1 MRTLRELLYLRPG
14 ELGRSWPFFGLY
26 LLLFGAF
33 SLADGLSL
41 AMFVETLGHEALPK
55 YYGVTA
61 AVNLVLIAAYVLV
74 AERVGSLRVFEAILG
89 AVLVV
94 YFAAWLIL
102 TRLEGQPYWYGALFV
117 TREVAFTLVLMHFG
131 TYLQKYF
138 TRDELNRV
146 LPVVY
151 AGGRV
156 GGIAGGAILQHLSAR
171 LGPLNLIPVFLGIC
185 LVCLV
190 CMEVISRWVAVVD
203 AAADDESEPEAQ
215 AGDLEGPAR
224 TSPGGFLRFVWASPL
239 LFWTSVSS
247 ALFMTSRW
255 FLNYRYTQFFGDL
268 FDGPTAVADLAAF
281 LGRYTQIALV
291 LSLVI
296 QLLVVNRLVARMG
309 ARGAYLGYAGL
320 VFLGAL
326 VCIPSMTMTTALF
339 ARFLETELRLG
350 LRNPLMQMITNTFS
364 RPLRL
369 RVRAW
374 TMGLLTP
381 MGTGLASCLLGG
393 LGLMGAI
400 AWSGWVGGGVGLLFL
415 LSAVGL
421 YGGFGSGEKKPDSE
435 AESPPPRLPEQA
447 SSK

>member
-1 MRTLRELLYLRPG
+1 VRHLRDLLFLRPG
-14 ELGRSWPFFGLY
+14 ELGRAWPFFGLY

-41 AMFVETLGHEALPK
+41 ALFVETLGANALPW

-61 AVNLVLIAAYVLV
+61 GVNVVLIGVYVLV
-74 AERVGSLRVFEAILG
+74 AERVGSLRMFEAILG
-89 AVLVV
+89 AVLAV
-94 YFAAWLIL
+94 YFAAWLVL
-102 TRLEGQPYWYGALFV
+102 SHYEGASQWYGALFV
-117 TREVAFTLVLMHFG
+117 AREVAFTLVLMHFG
-131 TYLQKYF
+131 TYLQHYF

-171 LGPLNLIPVFLGIC
+171 LGPLDLIPVFLGIC
-185 LVCLV
+185 VVCMV
-190 CMEVISRWVAVVD
+190 CMEVISRWMPLSDTPAED
-203 AAADDESEPEAQ
+203 KSAPEAH
-215 AGDLEGPAR
+215 AGDLEEAAR
-224 TSPGGFLRFVWASPL
+224 TSLGGFLRFVWASPL

-255 FLNYRYTQFFGDL
+255 FLNFRYNQFFGEW
-268 FDGPTAVADLAAF
+268 FDGPADMAAF
-281 LGRYTQIALV
+281 LGRYTQVALV

-296 QLLVVNRLVARMG
+296 QLLVVNRLVARLG
-309 ARGAYLGYAGL
+309 ARGAYLGYAVL

-326 VCIPSMTMTTALF
+326 VCIPGMTLATALF

-364 RPLRL
+364 RPLRI
-369 RVRAW
+369 RIRAW

-381 MGTGLASCLLGG
+381 MGTGLASGLLGL
-393 LGLMGAI
+393 LGVLGAS

-421 YGGFGSGEKKPDSE
+421 HGGFRGRRKAAATDGSLAREPHHGG
-435 AESPPPRLPEQA
+435 
-447 SSK
+447 